1 MAIDKAKV
9 KEIAKLARMK
19 VADNDESELATELN
33 QILDWI
39 EQLDE
44 VDTKNV
50 LPVTSVTSEILS
62 QRDDKVTNLDQKD
75 KVLANSPS
83 DNSDFYVV
91 PKVVE

>member
-1 MAIDKAKV
+1 MAIDKANV
-9 KEIAKLARMK
+9 REIAKLARMK
-19 VADNDESELATELN
+19 VADKDESELATELN

-44 VDTKNV
+44 VDTKDV

>member
-19 VADNDESELATELN
+19 VADKDESELATELN

-44 VDTKNV
+44 VDTKDV
-50 LPVTSVTSEILS
+50 LPVTSVTNEILS

-75 KVLANSPS
+75 KVLVNSPS
-83 DNSDFYVV
+83 DNLDFYVV

>member
-1 MAIDKAKV
+1 MAIDQTKV
-9 KEIAKLARMK
+9 KEIARLARMK
-19 VADNDESELATELN
+19 IPDKDESELARELN

-44 VDTKNV
+44 VDTRDV
-50 LPVTSVTSEILS
+50 LPLTSVTSEILS

>member
-1 MAIDKAKV
+1 MAIDQTKV
-9 KEIAKLARMK
+9 KEIARLARMK
-19 VADNDESELATELN
+19 IPDKDESELARELN

-44 VDTKNV
+44 VDTRDV
-50 LPVTSVTSEILS
+50 LPLTSVTSEILS
-62 QRDDKVTNLDQKD
+62 QRDDKVTNHEQKD

-83 DNSDFYVV
+83 DNTDFYVV

>member
-19 VADNDESELATELN
+19 VADNDESELAKELN

>member
-19 VADNDESELATELN
+19 VANKDESELARELN

-44 VDTKNV
+44 VDTKDV

-62 QRDDKVTNLDQKD
+62 QRDDKVSNLDQKD

>member
-19 VADNDESELATELN
+19 VADKDESELATELN

-44 VDTKNV
+44 VDIKDV

-75 KVLANSPS
+75 KVLVNSPS
-83 DNSDFYVV
+83 DNLDFYVV

>member
-19 VADNDESELATELN
+19 VADKDESELATELN

-83 DNSDFYVV
+83 DISDFYVV

>member
-19 VADNDESELATELN
+19 VADKDESELARELN

-44 VDTKNV
+44 VDAKDV

>member
-1 MAIDKAKV
+1 MAIDQAKV
-9 KEIAKLARMK
+9 KEIARLARMK
-19 VADNDESELATELN
+19 IPDKDESELARELN

-44 VDTKNV
+44 VDTKDV

>member
-1 MAIDKAKV
+1 MAIDQTKV
-9 KEIAKLARMK
+9 KEIARLARMK
-19 VADNDESELATELN
+19 IPDKDESELARELN

-44 VDTKNV
+44 VDTRDV
-50 LPVTSVTSEILS
+50 LPLTSVTSEILS

-83 DNSDFYVV
+83 DNLDFYLV

>member
-19 VADNDESELATELN
+19 VADKDESELARELN

-75 KVLANSPS
+75 KVLVNSPS
-83 DNSDFYVV
+83 DNLDFYVV

>member
-1 MAIDKAKV
+1 MAIDQAKV
-9 KEIAKLARMK
+9 KEIARLARMK
-19 VADNDESELATELN
+19 IPDKDESELARELN

-44 VDTKNV
+44 VDTKDV
-50 LPVTSVTSEILS
+50 LPVTSVTSETLS

>member
-19 VADNDESELATELN
+19 VADKDESELAKELN

-44 VDTKNV
+44 VDTKDV

-75 KVLANSPS
+75 KVLANSPC

>member
-19 VADNDESELATELN
+19 VADKDESELVTELN

>member
-1 MAIDKAKV
+1 MAIDQTKV
-9 KEIAKLARMK
+9 KEIARLARMK
-19 VADNDESELATELN
+19 IPDKDESELARELN

-44 VDTKNV
+44 VDTRDV
-50 LPVTSVTSEILS
+50 LPLTSVTSEILS

-83 DNSDFYVV
+83 DNTDFYVV

>member
-19 VADNDESELATELN
+19 VADKDESELATELN

-75 KVLANSPS
+75 KVLENSPS
-83 DNSDFYVV
+83 DNLDFYVV

>member
-19 VADNDESELATELN
+19 VADKDESELAKELN

-44 VDTKNV
+44 VDTKDV

>member
-19 VADNDESELATELN
+19 VADKDESELAKELN

-44 VDTKNV
+44 VDTKDV

-62 QRDDKVTNLDQKD
+62 QRDDKVTNFDQKD

>member
-19 VADNDESELATELN
+19 VADKDESELVTELN
-33 QILDWI
+33 QILNWI

-44 VDTKNV
+44 VDTKDV

>member
-1 MAIDKAKV
+1 
-9 KEIAKLARMK
+9 
-19 VADNDESELATELN
+19 
-33 QILDWI
+33 LDWI

>member
-1 MAIDKAKV
+1 MSIDKAKV

-19 VADNDESELATELN
+19 VADKDESELATELN
-33 QILDWI
+33 QILNWI

-44 VDTKNV
+44 VDTKDV
-50 LPVTSVTSEILS
+50 LPVTSVTTEILS

>member
-19 VADNDESELATELN
+19 VADKDESELATELN

-44 VDTKNV
+44 VDTKDV

>member
-1 MAIDKAKV
+1 
-9 KEIAKLARMK
+9 MK
-19 VADNDESELATELN
+19 VADKDESELATELN

-44 VDTKNV
+44 VDTKDV

>member
-9 KEIAKLARMK
+9 REIAKLARMK
-19 VADNDESELATELN
+19 VADKDESELATELN

-44 VDTKNV
+44 VDTKDV

>member
-19 VADNDESELATELN
+19 VADKDESELATELN

-83 DNSDFYVV
+83 DNSDLYVV
-91 PKVVE
+91 HKVVE

>member
-1 MAIDKAKV
+1 MAIDQAKV

-19 VADNDESELATELN
+19 VADKDESELATELN

-44 VDTKNV
+44 VDTKDV
-50 LPVTSVTSEILS
+50 LPLTSVTSEILS
-62 QRDDKVTNLDQKD
+62 QRDDKVTNHEQKD

-83 DNSDFYVV
+83 DNTDFYVV

>member
-9 KEIAKLARMK
+9 REIAKLARMK
-19 VADNDESELATELN
+19 VADKDESELATELN
-33 QILDWI
+33 QIFDWI

-44 VDTKNV
+44 VDTEDV

>member
-19 VADNDESELATELN
+19 VADKDESELATELN
-33 QILDWI
+33 QIFDWI

-44 VDTKNV
+44 VDTEDV

>member
-19 VADNDESELATELN
+19 VADKDESELARDLN

>member
-19 VADNDESELATELN
+19 VADKDESELAAELN

-44 VDTKNV
+44 VDTKDV

>member
-9 KEIAKLARMK
+9 REIAKLARMK
-19 VADNDESELATELN
+19 VADKDESELATELN
-33 QILDWI
+33 QIFDWI

-44 VDTKNV
+44 VDTEDV

-83 DNSDFYVV
+83 DSSDFYVV

>member
-19 VADNDESELATELN
+19 VADKDESELATELN

-44 VDTKNV
+44 VDTKDV

-75 KVLANSPS
+75 KELANSPS

>member
-9 KEIAKLARMK
+9 NEIAKLARMK
-19 VADNDESELATELN
+19 VADKDESELATELN

-83 DNSDFYVV
+83 DSSDFYVV

>member
-19 VADNDESELATELN
+19 VADKDESELATELN

-62 QRDDKVTNLDQKD
+62 QRDDKVTNLVQID
-75 KVLANSPS
+75 KVLVNSPS
-83 DNSDFYVV
+83 DNLEFYVV

>member
-9 KEIAKLARMK
+9 NEIAKLARMK
-19 VADNDESELATELN
+19 VADKDDSELATELN

>member
-19 VADNDESELATELN
+19 VADNDESELAKELN

-44 VDTKNV
+44 VDTKDV

-83 DNSDFYVV
+83 DNSDLYVV

>member
-19 VADNDESELATELN
+19 VADKDESELARELN

-44 VDTKNV
+44 VDTKDV

-75 KVLANSPS
+75 KVLVNSPS
-83 DNSDFYVV
+83 DNLDFYVV